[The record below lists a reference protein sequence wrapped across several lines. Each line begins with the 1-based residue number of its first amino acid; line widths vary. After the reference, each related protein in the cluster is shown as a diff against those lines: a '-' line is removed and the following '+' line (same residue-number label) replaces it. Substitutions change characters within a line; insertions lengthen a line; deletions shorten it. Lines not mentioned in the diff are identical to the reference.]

1 VHVTAE
7 KIALLCT
14 KSVGTYL
21 RSMPNVLSVAT
32 LRLLR
37 QDAQLLSRRR
47 KLAAHDVVRHLLGV
61 QAQIYGASHLAIRA
75 RSPLP
80 TSADVETAVTQDRSL
95 VWTWAMRGTLHLISA
110 EDYGWLVPLLVR
122 RAIPNALRRLAQEGV
137 PDDHAEQAIRLTES
151 LVANHGHLS
160 RAEIAEGVS
169 KKGIRIEGQAAAHL
183 VWLASARGLICHGP
197 VQNGER
203 HFVLVSDWLG
213 GRRSRLP
220 DDGLKELALRYLKS
234 HAPATPEDLAR
245 WAGITLSEARTGWAQ
260 IASRVRAVSTRQSEM
275 SILRSQ
281 KNEVQEAVTRL
292 VPSFEE
298 FLLGWESRAFCVSKA
313 VEREIIP
320 GGGIL
325 RPAVIR
331 GGRVVG
337 TWSLK
342 RGSRRGQI
350 RVRPLARVSTTE
362 REAVNT
368 EVKDVGRFLGIEIAL
383 ANRL

>member
-1 VHVTAE
+1 LYT
-7 KIALLCT
+7 
-14 KSVGTYL
+14 VGEARIFL
-21 RSMPNVLSVAT
+21 QMSNVVSVAT

-47 KLAAHDVVRHLLGV
+47 KLAAHDVVRHLVGV

-80 TSADVETAVTQDRSL
+80 TSADVERAVTEDRSL

-110 EDYGWLVPLLVR
+110 EDYGWLVPLVVR
-122 RAIPNALRRLAQEGV
+122 PAIPNALRRLAHEGV
-137 PDDHAEQAIRLTES
+137 PHNHAERAVRLTES
-151 LVANHGHLS
+151 LVANHGQLS
-160 RAEIAEGVS
+160 RAEIAEQVS

-197 VQNGER
+197 VQNSDR
-203 HFVLVSDWLG
+203 QFVLVSDWLG
-213 GRRSRLP
+213 VRRPRPP
-220 DDGLKELALRYLKS
+220 DDRLKELALRYLKS
-234 HAPATPEDLAR
+234 HSPAGPEDLAR
-245 WAGITLSEARTGWAQ
+245 WAGIALSDARTGWAR
-260 IASRVRAVSTRQSEM
+260 IAGHVRAVSTRQSEM
-275 SILRSQ
+275 SMLRSQ
-281 KNEVQEAVTRL
+281 QGEVHEAVTRL
-292 VPSFEE
+292 TPSFDE
-298 FLLGWESRAFCVSKA
+298 FLLGWKSRAFCISKA

-337 TWSLK
+337 TWSLR

-350 RVRPLARVSTTE
+350 RVRPLARASTTD
-362 REAVNT
+362 RGALNA
-368 EVKDVGRFLGIEIAL
+368 EVKDVGRFLGVEVVL